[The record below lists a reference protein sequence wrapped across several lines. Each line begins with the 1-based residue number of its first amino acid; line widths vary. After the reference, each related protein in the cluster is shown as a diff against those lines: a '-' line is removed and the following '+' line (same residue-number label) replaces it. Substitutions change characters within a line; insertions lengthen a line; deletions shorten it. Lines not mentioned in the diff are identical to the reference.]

1 MRALEGAQT
10 GLFADEL
17 VAHIQGFAPTLFAS
31 MGNDAVRTTVS
42 MGLKNA
48 LGYGFTLRGP
58 ARFYVEAMF
67 MLGSFFDTDPQYR
80 GITQALFDKDDT
92 GEMDRADRLY
102 EKVMDFVGTTSGP
115 QHEYEKLALSRAAQA
130 RYENVISFAQRPASD
145 LVGVLFRIY
154 PEKAQYIGEAAVSA
168 LVEKAYAIAA
178 NRGPSWATGG
188 ALFAGLM
195 FAFGHGCFSDPQYPW
210 IAGALEKAESR
221 NAASVAFEPLF
232 QKFSIYLD
240 RAKSNLEAR

>member
-1 MRALEGAQT
+1 MRALEGVQT

-17 VAHIQGFAPTLFAS
+17 VAHIQGFAPSLSVS
-31 MGNDAVRTTVS
+31 MGRDAVRTTVS

-48 LGYGFTLRGP
+48 RGYGFTLRGP

-80 GITQALFDKDDT
+80 AITQALFDEDDA
-92 GEMDRADRLY
+92 GEMARADRLY
-102 EKVMDFVGTTSGP
+102 EKVMEFVDITSGQ

-145 LVGVLFRIY
+145 LVGVLYKVY

-178 NRGPSWATGG
+178 NRGPSWAKGG

-210 IAGALEKAESR
+210 IAGSLEKAESR
-221 NAASVAFEPLF
+221 DAASANFEPLF
-232 QKFSIYLD
+232 RKFSIYLG
-240 RAKSNLEAR
+240 RAKNNLEAR